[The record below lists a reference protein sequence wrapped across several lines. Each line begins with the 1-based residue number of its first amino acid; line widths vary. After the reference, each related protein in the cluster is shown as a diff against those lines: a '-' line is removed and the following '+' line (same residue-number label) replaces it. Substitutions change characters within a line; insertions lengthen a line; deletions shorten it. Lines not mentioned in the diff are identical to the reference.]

1 MGVSGSR
8 RTRNLTTAWYGFC
21 RHIVDAQSFPFQ
33 SESYPNLT
41 AAGAYNSQSV
51 YSHTDVT
58 ALIQYVPELAGRWL
72 HPPHLCCAVSVQG
85 TASSAASASSWSLIH
100 QPTRTS
106 LALCATSVLRVA
118 MPDLGAVGLRAAT
131 HGGWATRS
139 RASPCVEQPSL
150 GPPTAP
156 SHLAGRYGMPQQWH
170 FTCYVR
176 CAGLGLVADRSCC
189 CWHGS
194 LIPLTTSRMNWL
206 AACGRRWL
214 A

>member
-139 RASPCVEQPSL
+139 RASPCAEQPSL
-150 GPPTAP
+150 GPPTAL
-156 SHLAGRYGMPQQWH
+156 SHLAGRYGMPQQKALH
-170 FTCYVR
+170 VLCPLRRPGPFT
-176 CAGLGLVADRSCC
+176 DRSC
-189 CWHGS
+189 
-194 LIPLTTSRMNWL
+194 
-206 AACGRRWL
+206 
-214 A
+214 